1 MASLKNKSDFNLV
14 FENNNLKINSGPF
27 SALLSLTNEKK
38 INYGFIFPKKNIH
51 LAVNRN
57 YAKRTAK
64 EMLKTIKSEKGFDII
79 FLVRKKIV
87 NFDKD
92 IVKKNFTE
100 LKRKIEFCF

>member
-1 MASLKNKSDFNLV
+1 LDSLKNKSDFNLV
-14 FENNNLKINSGPF
+14 FARNNLKINSGPF
-27 SALLSLTNEKK
+27 SALLTFKDDNK
-38 INYGFIFPKKNIH
+38 INYGFIFPKKNIY

-64 EMLKTIKSEKGFDII
+64 EMLRTINSDRGFDII
-79 FLVRKKIV
+79 FFVRKKII

-92 IVKKNFTE
+92 KVKKNFTE